1 MYGVCGCGQADP
13 EEGELGRTRVRV
25 RGLVQ
30 GVGFRPFVHRLAA
43 RHGLTGWV
51 RNDEEGVL
59 IEVQGCAR
67 EAFLADLARE
77 RPPLSRIDA
86 LEAERVDEVACDR
99 PFFIDASARVLADGA
114 TAAIGPDHA
123 PCRACLEEL
132 FDPAARR
139 YLYPFLNCTNCGP
152 RYTLTRGLPYDRPQT
167 SMAPFA
173 MCEDCARE
181 YHDPRDRRFHAQ
193 PIACP
198 ACGPRLS
205 MPLPEIA
212 RRLREGQIL
221 ALKGAGGFLLACD
234 ARDDRAVS
242 ALRERKQ
249 RDAKPFAVMVSCLAS
264 AQVLADLT
272 REDMELLQTSRR
284 PIVVVRRRPDD
295 GLSPRLCPG
304 LAWLGLMLPSTPLH
318 YAIFHALAG
327 ALETPEERPQ
337 GRKERKGQK
346 DEISDPLRPLR
357 PCGPS
362 GSGIGLPDVVLVM
375 TSANPGGEPLVINDA
390 EAATRLAGIADA
402 VVTHGRAVVVR
413 NDDSVTRV
421 VAGAPTFLRR
431 ARGYVPDP
439 VRLPVEVP
447 PVVAVGGH
455 LKATVCFT
463 RGREAFVSQHVG
475 DLDDA
480 ATRRF
485 FGETLLHLRRTLEV
499 TPVAVAHDLHPDFFS
514 TREAE
519 GMGLRTVPVQHH
531 HAHVA
536 AVMAEHGA
544 RAAVGLALDGYGYG
558 SDGGAWG
565 GELLAVDGARF
576 ERVGHLRP
584 LRLPGGDAAARAPWR
599 MASAALHALGRA
611 GEILPRFAPLGAGPL
626 LLEMLA
632 RGVQAPWTTSLG
644 RYFDAA
650 AGLLG
655 VRLVASYEGEAAMA
669 LESLVTRPE
678 VLPGTWRVEGG
689 VLDLLP
695 LLDALPGRPQG
706 NGADVFHG
714 TLAAALVDW
723 ASPALGAR
731 GLDTV
736 VLGGGCVMNKVL
748 AELVVGGFARRGVTA
763 LLPRA
768 VPANDG
774 GLSLGQ
780 AWVAALALMG

>member
-1 MYGVCGCGQADP
+1 M
-13 EEGELGRTRVRV
+13 
-25 RGLVQ
+25 
-30 GVGFRPFVHRLAA
+30 
-43 RHGLTGWV
+43 

-59 IEVQGCAR
+59 IEVQGGAR
-67 EAFLADLARE
+67 EAFLADLTRD

-86 LEAERVDEVACDR
+86 VEAERVAEVAGDR
-99 PFFIDASARVLADGA
+99 AFFIDASARAGAA

-139 YLYPFLNCTNCGP
+139 HLYPLLNCTSCGP
-152 RYTLTRGLPYDRPQT
+152 RYTITRGLPYDRPQT
-167 SMAPFA
+167 SMAAFP
-173 MCEDCARE
+173 MCDDCARE
-181 YHDPRDRRFHAQ
+181 YHDPGDRRFHAQ

-234 ARDDRAVS
+234 ARDDRCTLS

-249 RDAKPFAVMVSCLAS
+249 RDAEALRRHGVEPRERARPSRR
-264 AQVLADLT
+264 LT
-272 REDMELLQTSRR
+272 SEDGLQLLESSRR
-284 PIVVVRRRPDD
+284 PIVIVRRRA
-295 GLSPRLCPG
+295 GRRGSRRRVAPG
-304 LAWLGLMLPSTPLH
+304 LAWIGVMLPSTPLH
-318 YAIFHALAG
+318 YTIFHALAG
-327 ALETPEERPQ
+327 TPEERLAS
-337 GRKERKGQK
+337 GARRKGQK
-346 DEISDPLRPLR
+346 EEGSEPLRPLR

-362 GSGIGLPDVVLVM
+362 GPGIGLPDVVLVM
-375 TSANPGGEPLVINDA
+375 TSANPGGEPLVIDDV
-390 EAATRLAGIADA
+390 EAAARLAGLADA

-421 VAGAPTFLRR
+421 VAGAPTFIRR

-447 PVVAVGGH
+447 TVIAMGGH

-558 SDGGAWG
+558 SDVGAWG

-576 ERVGHLRP
+576 ERIGLLRP

-599 MASAALHALGRA
+599 MASAALHALGK
-611 GEILPRFAPLGAGPL
+611 GDEILPRFASLGAGPL

-632 RGVQAPWTTSLG
+632 RGAGAVDDLARQDVRRRGRAARRAPRRVVRG
-644 RYFDAA
+644 RGRDG
-650 AGLLG
+650 AGDP
-655 VRLVASYEGEAAMA
+655 RDEA
-669 LESLVTRPE
+669 ERCC
-678 VLPGTWRVEGG
+678 PGAWRVEGG

-695 LLDALPGRPQG
+695 LLDALLGRAGRTPRD
-706 NGADVFHG
+706 GADVFHG
-714 TLAAALVDW
+714 TLAAALVDFA
-723 ASPALGAR
+723 ASSALGAR
-731 GLDTV
+731 GFDTRHCSA
-736 VLGGGCVMNKVL
+736 G
-748 AELVVGGFARRGVTA
+748 
-763 LLPRA
+763 
-768 VPANDG
+768 
-774 GLSLGQ
+774 
-780 AWVAALALMG
+780 AAS